1 MKCPACGNEN
11 KKGTKFC
18 TQCGY
23 KFEEKSDDKM
33 SIYGQKAKENFRVA
47 NRGYDLDR
55 EYDFDEEDEVREKK
69 GLGIIKTT
77 AIFIVV
83 FLVIGA
89 AGIFAWNSGI
99 LSALTGSSNNHYSKN
114 LKKNS
119 DSKNEKSNEAEGTT
133 IDDWAALE
141 NQDATESDNTTE
153 SVVPT
158 TATTEATQGTT
169 AVSDAQVN
177 NQGNMTGST
186 EITLTGVSE
195 SNVPDYNNYLSPD
208 NYEKLTVDTD
218 FSFSYP
224 SGFFS
229 KVEQYNKN
237 YTFSTSDNSDTMYIS
252 CESGSGDAVKDVK
265 DAANKNAS
273 LINANEDKH
282 GVKVVSDKVKDG
294 WAHCIIGGNYTDGQN
309 GNGNGMYK
317 VIVSNGS
324 SIYTLDYEYSSS
336 DTSTYYTA
344 QNYMLDCIY
353 RYCEHSGTTYK
364 PRTWDDFNHDR
375 MGEKKNGSDATV
387 QNSTNTTAKSSSAK
401 EYTDNNKKAFYGVWA
416 QASQDLSKAKKYK
429 ADLEAKGWKC
439 SIFLTSEW
447 KNLNKEDWYAISVGI
462 YSSKTEAEN
471 NLKNIQA
478 DYADAYVKYSGD
490 YCN

>member
-1 MKCPACGNEN
+1 MKCPVCENEN
-11 KKGTKFC
+11 KRGTKFC
-18 TQCGY
+18 TKCGY

-33 SIYGQKAKENFRVA
+33 LIYGQKEKSKAA
-47 NRGYDLDR
+47 NRGYDLDK
-55 EYDFDEEDEVREKK
+55 EDEVSGKK
-69 GLGIIKTT
+69 GPGIIKTT
-77 AIFIVV
+77 AIFIVA
-83 FLVIGA
+83 FLVIGG
-89 AGIFAWNSGI
+89 AGIFAWNSGV
-99 LSALTGSSNNHYSKN
+99 LSALTGSSNDHYSKN
-114 LKKNS
+114 LKKGS
-119 DSKNEKSNEAEGTT
+119 DSKDEKSKEAEGTT
-133 IDDWAALE
+133 LDDWAALE
-141 NQDATESDNTTE
+141 NEDATEDFGAESDTTG
-153 SVVPT
+153 SIVPT

-169 AVSDAQVN
+169 AMSDAQAN
-177 NQGNMTGST
+177 NQGDTNSSK

-195 SNVPDYNNYLSPD
+195 SNVPNYENYLSPD
-208 NYEKLTVDTD
+208 NYEELTVDTN

-224 SGFFS
+224 SGFFC

-273 LINANEDKH
+273 LINDNEDKH

-317 VIVSNGS
+317 IIVSNGS
-324 SIYTLDYEYSSS
+324 FIYTLDYEYSSS

-375 MGEKKNGSDATV
+375 MGEKKNS
-387 QNSTNTTAKSSSAK
+387 
-401 EYTDNNKKAFYGVWA
+401 
-416 QASQDLSKAKKYK
+416 
-429 ADLEAKGWKC
+429 
-439 SIFLTSEW
+439 
-447 KNLNKEDWYAISVGI
+447 
-462 YSSKTEAEN
+462 
-471 NLKNIQA
+471 
-478 DYADAYVKYSGD
+478 
-490 YCN
+490 